1 MSGTCTETRQTLSKE
16 LMASALRNLL
26 NASMKT
32 QSDLLIVAI
41 MLLTIIAV
49 EPLISALVVT
59 VLGGSALIIFTR
71 VRRLLD

>member
-1 MSGTCTETRQTLSKE
+1 
-16 LMASALRNLL
+16 MASALRNLL